1 MQAHNNTYSFCVL
14 QNNLITDIYITP
26 PSFLIDRQTL
36 NEMGGKKNCGNN
48 PDSRIDGNQKKYLNT
63 KISKMFQRIFLNK
76 GVFNIE
82 ITQTHSILSDD
93 FGARSE
99 ITLTTTMLK
108 RRR

>member
-48 PDSRIDGNQKKYLNT
+48 PDID
-63 KISKMFQRIFLNK
+63 
-76 GVFNIE
+76 V
-82 ITQTHSILSDD
+82 
-93 FGARSE
+93 
-99 ITLTTTMLK
+99 
-108 RRR
+108 